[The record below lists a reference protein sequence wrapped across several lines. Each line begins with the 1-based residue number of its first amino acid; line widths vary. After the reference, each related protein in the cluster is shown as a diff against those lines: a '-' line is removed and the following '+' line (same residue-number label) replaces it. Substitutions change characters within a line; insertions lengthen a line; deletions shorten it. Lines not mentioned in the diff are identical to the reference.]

1 MYGRPGAR
9 ACSGSHLRFSKICL
23 YSVVRTPGAL
33 RTPGVRFSSPLPARN
48 RLAIHVCR
56 LASRLQSQSTGFA
69 TRLRITPRRDIVLQF
84 AIRCPRNLVE
94 CQIITNDQESRL
106 LRAIESRMRTA
117 CEGGLSHVFASRAAV
132 PRPPTHFADAM
143 PLHASRCHIASRR
156 QLCLADSTAIF
167 RSCFTAVIIDNC
179 GNAVRS
185 ARHSSAIHLHEQSL
199 LQGHA
204 GHICC
209 RGGRERCLPPTMN
222 ALTGASDGNCQKR

>member
-9 ACSGSHLRFSKICL
+9 ACSGSHLRFSEICL

-33 RTPGVRFSSPLPARN
+33 RTPGVRFSSPRPARN
-48 RLAIHVCR
+48 RLAVHVCR

-69 TRLRITPRRDIVLQF
+69 TWLRITPRRDIVLQF

-132 PRPPTHFADAM
+132 PHPPTHFADAM

-156 QLCLADSTAIF
+156 QLCLADGKSPLGVN
-167 RSCFTAVIIDNC
+167 S
-179 GNAVRS
+179 VRS
-185 ARHSSAIHLHEQSL
+185 ARQSTRF
-199 LQGHA
+199 
-204 GHICC
+204 I
-209 RGGRERCLPPTMN
+209 
-222 ALTGASDGNCQKR
+222 ALTIQSSLNVNQPGGLQITPELATNNRLAQFIWQC